1 MAISAEQLNVILSAK
16 DKEFTRAMDRSQ
28 RRVQQFAKQSNKS
41 LGSASKAFGKLSGA
55 AAAFLPALSAAA
67 LVGAVRSVTA
77 SLDEI
82 GKTADRI
89 GITTDALQLLRVTA
103 ESAGVAQSALDSSIE
118 KLGKG
123 LAEAKMGIGTAKDA
137 LKTLNLNAAD
147 LIGLGLDG
155 AMAKIADEVNK
166 LPSPMEKTAVATQLF
181 GRSGAPMLN
190 LLREGADGMARMQA
204 EARELGVVIDED
216 LIRNAEEA
224 QTQIDLMSRV
234 ISANFSSALINLAP
248 LLTSTA
254 TSIASL
260 SRIVSNFGYRSGD
273 MPLGAEELREMAKE
287 YRGLEKELGA
297 LNQAQS
303 LYNLNVEKYGETSD
317 AAVKAANRLT
327 AAELE
332 LKKAVEGRQAKRNAQ
347 DSANANVKNLIK
359 ETAELREQAR
369 LRGANANETERARIA
384 LQRAAYEAEIFGNIQ
399 KASGVDLADF
409 TEEQLAQIKN
419 LGLAYEDA
427 AIAASL
433 ILNPVKAAGAATKDV
448 AVQAQTAR
456 EAYASMLNEMI
467 NASPFLQQLGFDAE
481 NLESTMGTVESSMES
496 AFMSMIDGTA
506 SASDAFKSMA
516 GEIIKELYRVLV
528 VQRIVGAISG
538 AMGGFFNTNQV
549 SGPAMPLGTGNIR
562 PPQRASGGPV
572 KAGQPY
578 VTGEHGREL
587 FVPKVDGRILS
598 GAQTSNAARSG
609 GDGVTIIQNNT
620 FGNGVNRAEVNAM
633 LPKLVQASKAAVLD
647 AKLRGGSY
655 GGAFS

>member
-1 MAISAEQLNVILSAK
+1 MAVSAEQLNVILSAK

-28 RRVQQFAKQSNKS
+28 QRVARFAKQSNKS
-41 LGSASKAFGKLSGA
+41 LGSASRAFGKLGGA

-67 LVGAVRSVTA
+67 LVGAVKSVTA

-103 ESAGVAQSALDSSIE
+103 ESAGVAQGALDSSIE

-190 LLREGADGMARMQA
+190 LLREGADGMAKMQK

-234 ISANFSSALINLAP
+234 ISANLSSALINLAP

-287 YRGLEKELGA
+287 YGGLERELGA
-297 LNQAQS
+297 VNQAQTA
-303 LYNLNVEKYGETSD
+303 YDANVDKFKEGSD
-317 AAVKAANRLT
+317 EALKAAKRLT

-332 LKKAVEGRQAKRNAQ
+332 LKASVEERQAKQNAQ
-347 DSANANVKNLIK
+347 DSAGANVNNLIK

-384 LQRAAYEAEIFGNIQ
+384 LQRSAYEAEIFGNIQ
-399 KASGVDLADF
+399 KASGVELADF
-409 TEEQLAQIKN
+409 TEEQLAQITN
-419 LGLAYEDA
+419 LGMAYEDA

-433 ILNPVKAAGAATKDV
+433 ILNPVKAAGAATKNV
-448 AVQAQTAR
+448 AVQAETAR
-456 EAYASMLNEMI
+456 EAYVRMLNEMV
-467 NASPFLQQLGFDAE
+467 NASPLLQQLGFDAD
-481 NLESTMGTVESSMES
+481 NLESTMSMVENSMES
-496 AFMSMIDGTA
+496 AFMSMVDGTM
-506 SASDAFKSMA
+506 SAKDAFKSMA
-516 GEIIKELYRVLV
+516 AEIIKELYRVLV
-528 VQRIVGAISG
+528 VQQLVGAISG
-538 AMGGFFNTNQV
+538 AITGAFGGGGVT
-549 SGPAMPLGTGNIR
+549 SSPR
-562 PPQRASGGPV
+562 PPTIRRASGGPV
-572 KAGQPY
+572 SAGQPY

-598 GAQTSNAARSG
+598 GAQTSNASRSGG
-609 GDGVTIIQNNT
+609 GDGVTVIQNNT
-620 FGNGVNRAEVNAM
+620 FQSGVTRSEVNSL
-633 LPKLVQASKAAVLD
+633 LPKMVEASKAAVID
-647 AKLRGGSY
+647 AKRQGGSY
-655 GGAFS
+655 GRAFS

>member
-166 LPSPMEKTAVATQLF
+166 LSSPMEKTAVATQLF

-234 ISANFSSALINLAP
+234 ISANLSTALVNLAP

-254 TSIASL
+254 TAIASL
-260 SRIVSNFGYRSGD
+260 TKVVSDFGYRAGD
-273 MPLGAEELREMAKE
+273 MPLDVEGLKELAKE
-287 YRGLEKELGA
+287 YKGVGKELGA

-303 LYNLNVEKYGETSD
+303 LYDSNVEKYGETSD
-317 AAVKAANRLT
+317 AAVKAARRIKDAQVELKEAIEKRQAAQNANDAATANVNNLIAET
-327 AAELE
+327 AA
-332 LKKAVEGRQAKRNAQ
+332 
-347 DSANANVKNLIK
+347 
-359 ETAELREQAR
+359 LREQAR
-369 LRGANANETERARIA
+369 LRGDNAKQTELARIA
-384 LQRAAYEAEIFGNIQ
+384 VKRSAYEAELLGNIL
-399 KASGVDLADF
+399 KAYNLEAADLTDEVHYKVS
-409 TEEQLAQIKN
+409 T
-419 LGLAYEDA
+419 LGKAYEDA

-433 ILNPVKAAGAATKDV
+433 ILNPIKAAGVATKNV
-448 AVQAQTAR
+448 AEQAETAR
-456 EAYASMLNEMI
+456 EAYVRMLNEMI
-467 NASPFLQQLGFDAE
+467 NASPLLQQLGFDAD
-481 NLESTMGTVESSMES
+481 NLESTMGMVEGSMES

-516 GEIIKELYRVLV
+516 GEIIKELFRVLV
-528 VQRIVGAISG
+528 VQKMVGMISG
-538 AMGGFFNTNQV
+538 GITSAFGGGGVT
-549 SGPAMPLGTGNIR
+549 SSPR

-572 KAGQPY
+572 SAGQAY

-587 FVPKVDGRILS
+587 FVPKTDGRILS

>member
-28 RRVQQFAKQSNKS
+28 RRVQRFAKQSNKS
-41 LGSASKAFGKLSGA
+41 LGRASKAFGKLSGA

-67 LVGAVRSVTA
+67 LVGAVKSVTA

-166 LPSPMEKTAVATQLF
+166 LSSPMEKTAVATQLF

-234 ISANFSSALINLAP
+234 ISANLSTALVNLAP

-254 TSIASL
+254 TAIASL
-260 SRIVSNFGYRSGD
+260 TKVVSDFGYRAGD
-273 MPLGAEELREMAKE
+273 MPLDVEGLKELAKE
-287 YRGLEKELGA
+287 YKGVGKELGA

-303 LYNLNVEKYGETSD
+303 LYDSNVEKYGETSD
-317 AAVKAANRLT
+317 AAVKAARRIKDAQVELKEAIEKRQAAQNANDAATANVNNLIAET
-327 AAELE
+327 AA
-332 LKKAVEGRQAKRNAQ
+332 
-347 DSANANVKNLIK
+347 
-359 ETAELREQAR
+359 LREQAR
-369 LRGANANETERARIA
+369 LRGDNAKQTELARIA
-384 LQRAAYEAEIFGNIQ
+384 VKRSAYEAELLGNIL
-399 KASGVDLADF
+399 KAYNLEAADLTDEVHYKVS
-409 TEEQLAQIKN
+409 T
-419 LGLAYEDA
+419 LGKAYEDA

-433 ILNPVKAAGAATKDV
+433 ILNPIKAAGVATKNV
-448 AVQAQTAR
+448 AEQAETAR
-456 EAYASMLNEMI
+456 EAYVRMLNEMI
-467 NASPFLQQLGFDAE
+467 NASPLLQQLGFDAD
-481 NLESTMGTVESSMES
+481 NLESTMGMVEGSMES

-516 GEIIKELYRVLV
+516 GEIIKELFRVLV
-528 VQRIVGAISG
+528 VQKMVGMISG
-538 AMGGFFNTNQV
+538 GITSAFGGGGVT
-549 SGPAMPLGTGNIR
+549 SSPR

-572 KAGQPY
+572 SAGQAY

-587 FVPKVDGRILS
+587 FVPKTDGRILS